1 MIAPMSSPAPPAP
14 AAAAATPD
22 DGRYLAVMARDARF
36 DGHFFTGVTS
46 TGIYCRP
53 VCAVRTPRRENCR
66 FFALAAQAESA
77 GFRPCLRCR
86 PELAPQALVW
96 SVQDASSILV
106 QQAVRLLDAPD
117 LWPASASAAAPQTAR
132 ASEGGAT
139 VARLAERLG
148 VSDRHL
154 RRIFEAAL
162 GVSPLQYL
170 QTRRLLTAKQLLTD
184 TPMPVTQVALASGF
198 GSVRR
203 FNAAFAGH
211 YGLNPTQLRRSG
223 PTPAGGPGAPSGAGT
238 LHLAWRPPFDVA
250 ALLAF
255 FERRQFHGV
264 EWVLP
269 EQATL
274 RRTVRLPAACTGL
287 AGETTGWF
295 SARFDAARRQVL
307 LQTSDSLYPV
317 LPLVIRR
324 VRAMLDLDADPAAIN
339 AVLHPHFPQ
348 GDGLRVPGA
357 FDGFELAVRAVLGQ
371 QITVAAARTLG
382 QRLVERLGE
391 PVATPWPALGR
402 LFPTAATLAAA
413 DGDTLGQMGIVR
425 QRQAAI
431 VALARAVDSGGL
443 ALHAGADVAATTAA
457 LCALPGIGDWTAQYI
472 AMRVLRWPD
481 AFPAGDVALHKALG
495 VQGQRHPARAA
506 TAASEAW
513 RPWRSYAVLRA
524 WAAGTTAPAQPLHA
538 TANAFLLAK

>member
-1 MIAPMSSPAPPAP
+1 MTTPAPRPAPPADTAVDP
-14 AAAAATPD
+14 SAD
-22 DGRYLAVMARDARF
+22 DGCYRALQARDARF
-36 DGHFFTGVTS
+36 DGRFFTGVTS

-66 FFALAAQAESA
+66 FFTLAAQAEGA

-86 PELAPQALVW
+86 PELAPQALAW
-96 SVQDASSILV
+96 SVQDASGILV
-106 QQAVRLLDAPD
+106 RQAVQLLDAPD
-117 LWPASASAAAPQTAR
+117 AWDASHAP
-132 ASEGGAT
+132 SEGRNAT
-139 VARLAERLG
+139 VARLAARLG

-198 GSVRR
+198 ASVRR
-203 FNAAFAGH
+203 FNAAFAQH
-211 YGLNPTQLRRSG
+211 YGLNPTALRRG
-223 PTPAGGPGAPSGAGT
+223 GTRAAGVQAAT
-238 LHLAWRPPFDVA
+238 LRLAYRPPLDVP

-255 FERRQFHGV
+255 FARRQFHGV
-264 EWVLP
+264 EWAGDA
-269 EQATL
+269 ATPAL
-274 RRTVRLPAACTGL
+274 RRTVRLQTRGAGGL
-287 AGETTGWF
+287 QDHCGWLN
-295 SARFDAARRQVL
+295 AHFDPDLHQVL
-307 LQTSDSLYPV
+307 VQTSDSLYPV
-317 LPLVIRR
+317 LPLVMRR

-339 AVLHPHFPQ
+339 AVLHASFPE

-382 QRLVERLGE
+382 QRLVERFGE
-391 PVATPWPALGR
+391 PIATPWPELTR
-402 LFPTAATLAAA
+402 LFPSPAVLAQAPGEA
-413 DGDTLGQMGIVR
+413 LGQLGIVR

-431 VALARAVDSGGL
+431 VALARAVDGGQL
-443 ALHAGADVAATTAA
+443 QLQGGADVAATTAA

-481 AFPAGDVALHKALG
+481 AFPAGDVALQKSLG
-495 VQGQRHPARAA
+495 VQAHKNPARAA
-506 TAASEAW
+506 TQASLAW
-513 RPWRSYAVLRA
+513 QPWRSYAVVRA
-524 WAAGTTAPAQPLHA
+524 WAAGSIASNPSA
-538 TANAFLLAK
+538 TALELISK